1 MHACMAIGR
10 SSGMHGPWAMAT
22 RRRLSTRTWQW
33 RMCCVVAMRLC
44 EAHACMHGRAH
55 SFQEDKLMQ
64 HATIFVPG
72 KKKPAARGRS
82 MEPAGSETGHEWPP
96 RRPAAM
102 HRGAGRDAIEGP
114 AKHKNR
120 TQTLRLQWCAWNSA
134 TAIILRQRLSIRD
147 R

>member
-1 MHACMAIGR
+1 MHGDWTIER
-10 SSGMHGPWAMAT
+10 HGPWAMAT

-82 MEPAGSETGHEWPP
+82 MVPAG
-96 RRPAAM
+96 RN
-102 HRGAGRDAIEGP
+102 AIEGP
-114 AKHKNR
+114 AGMPSTRIERRHCDCSGVHGTVPLPLYFASVYQSEIDRARGLHCTR
-120 TQTLRLQWCAWNSA
+120 TNC
-134 TAIILRQRLSIRD
+134 
-147 R
+147 